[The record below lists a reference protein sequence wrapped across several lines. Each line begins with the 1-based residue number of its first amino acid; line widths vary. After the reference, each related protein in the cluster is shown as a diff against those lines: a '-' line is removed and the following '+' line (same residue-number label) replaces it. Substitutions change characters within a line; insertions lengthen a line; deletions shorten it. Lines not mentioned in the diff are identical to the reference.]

1 MKNKDPLGK
10 PFAGLYQSGHVD
22 VLWISLHP
30 NFDKKTREYNI
41 AILGLSY
48 PLQFHAHL
56 YQICLP
62 SLDNTDANAG
72 MCKILSTQPRCHLP
86 NGFWTRDWPIGKTAK
101 QKHRALLCDESF
113 FRPRWWPKIF
123 HQNVVQRRKTNP

>member
-72 MCKILSTQPRCHLP
+72 MCKIFFNQPRCHLP
-86 NGFWTRDWPIGKTAK
+86 NGF
-101 QKHRALLCDESF
+101 
-113 FRPRWWPKIF
+113 
-123 HQNVVQRRKTNP
+123 